1 MKTEHFPLIGCQ
13 MDNIYYRQR
22 QAILSLPEDNDKPII
37 WIVYNNDMVKGTMRL
52 IAELRGE
59 EFLSKIKVV
68 SKMNSSRYNGRIY
81 FDPVLLDLL
90 GNGNG

>member
-1 MKTEHFPLIGCQ
+1 
-13 MDNIYYRQR
+13 MDNIYERQKR
-22 QAILSLPEDNDKPII
+22 AILSLPESMDGKPIV
-37 WIVYNNDMVKGTMRL
+37 WIVYNNDMVKGTMML

>member
-1 MKTEHFPLIGCQ
+1 
-13 MDNIYYRQR
+13 
-22 QAILSLPEDNDKPII
+22 
-37 WIVYNNDMVKGTMRL
+37 MVKGTMRL

-59 EFLSKIKVV
+59 EFLKKITVV
-68 SKMNSSRYNGRIY
+68 SKMESSRHNGRIY

>member
-1 MKTEHFPLIGCQ
+1 
-13 MDNIYYRQR
+13 MDNMYERQR
-22 QAILSLPEDNDKPII
+22 KAILSLPEGKPIL
-37 WIVYNNDMVKGTMRL
+37 WIVYNTDMVKGTMKL

-59 EFLSKIKVV
+59 EFLDKVKVV
-68 SKMNSSRYNGRIY
+68 SRMNSSKYTGSIY